1 MTGKLNLDPALVA
14 QARELATLA
23 GQPVTD
29 LARTHT
35 TVSVERAVL
44 RLAGLDGADGDGM
57 PWVNRLADAVHE
69 SVGLEHGAALPVW
82 DAMLTGLPRPAQGT
96 FGVTKRPADGG
107 RGLDGVVKQAG
118 GYYNPAAEMLE
129 VSS

>member
-14 QARELATLA
+14 QARELARLA

-44 RLAGLDGADGDGM
+44 RLAGLDGAEMGAKNIAAHLNDKGVTLRGQR
-57 PWVNRLADAVHE
+57 WTRGRVHE
-69 SVGLEHGAALPVW
+69 VRVQRSLGL
-82 DAMLTGLPRPAQGT
+82 
-96 FGVTKRPADGG
+96 
-107 RGLDGVVKQAG
+107 GLDEKAIEAVKTWKFEPAKKDGQAV
-118 GYYNPAAEMLE
+118 AVMIAVE
-129 VSS
+129 VNFHLY

>member
-14 QARELATLA
+14 QARELARLA

-44 RLAGLDGADGDGM
+44 RLGGLDGADEDGM
-57 PWVNRLADAVHE
+57 PWVNRLTDAIREATGGRSLAANKALIVANARLAGQ
-69 SVGLEHGAALPVW
+69 VAAAL
-82 DAMLTGLPRPAQGT
+82 
-96 FGVTKRPADGG
+96 
-107 RGLDGVVKQAG
+107 
-118 GYYNPAAEMLE
+118 
-129 VSS
+129 SS

>member
-14 QARELATLA
+14 QARELARLA

-44 RLAGLDGADGDGM
+44 RLAGLDGADEDGM
-57 PWVNRLADAVHE
+57 PWVNRLTDAVRE
-69 SVGLEHGAALPVW
+69 SVGLEHGVALPAW
-82 DAMLTGLPRPAQGT
+82 DDMPVQMSRQPGAGGMTEVQTDVVAVGTHQGVDRPAPKLCPNGSY
-96 FGVTKRPADGG
+96 V
-107 RGLDGVVKQAG
+107 
-118 GYYNPAAEMLE
+118 E
-129 VSS
+129 